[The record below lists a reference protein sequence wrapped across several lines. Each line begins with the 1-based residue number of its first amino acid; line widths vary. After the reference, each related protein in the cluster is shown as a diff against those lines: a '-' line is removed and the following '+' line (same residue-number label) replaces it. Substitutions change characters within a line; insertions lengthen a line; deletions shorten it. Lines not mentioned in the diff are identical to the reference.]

1 VKVERRSLS
10 RLAVPLKALVDRF
23 AFGTLIVVSVVLL
36 VVSKADIRLLEAVD
50 GRISDLL
57 VPALDVAVRPIEASR
72 RLAQNV
78 GELVALRAENAELR
92 EQNQRLLEWQ
102 SAARQLAVENA
113 GLRQLLHGVPED
125 QHPTVVT
132 ARVVADAGGPFV
144 QTVLVNAGVEQG
156 VAKGMAA
163 VNERGLVGRVIEVGR
178 RSARLLLL
186 TDFNSRIPVM
196 VEPSRDQAILAG
208 DNSREPGL
216 VFLPLN
222 PRLSVGDRVVTSG
235 RGGVLPPGL
244 AVGVVSAIGDQKVT
258 VAPLIDWDRLAYVRL
273 LDYAPVLPPEQ
284 LEQLQQETYGPP
296 LPPAAATGG
305 APAGEPVPGV
315 ADHPPPGPAEDSEPP
330 AETSE

>member
-1 VKVERRSLS
+1 VKLERRSLS

-23 AFGTLIVVSVVLL
+23 AFGTLIVISVVLL
-36 VVSKADIRLLEAVD
+36 VVSKADIRLVEAVESRV
-50 GRISDLL
+50 GDLL
-57 VPALDVAVRPIEASR
+57 APALDLVAQPIEASR
-72 RLAQNV
+72 HLARSV
-78 GELVALRAENAELR
+78 GELVALRAENAQLR
-92 EQNQRLLEWQ
+92 EQNTRLLEWQ

-113 GLRQLLHGVPED
+113 SLRQLLHGVPED

-132 ARVVADAGGPFV
+132 ARVVADSGGPFV
-144 QTVLVNAGVEQG
+144 QTVLVNAGTEQG

-178 RSARLLLL
+178 RSARVLLL

-208 DNSREPGL
+208 DNSGQPSL

-222 PRLSVGDRVVTSG
+222 PRLSVGDHVVTSG

-244 AVGVVSAIGDQKVT
+244 AVGVVSAIGEKKVT
-258 VAPLIDWDRLAYVRL
+258 VTPLVDWDRLAYLRL

-284 LEQLQQETYGPP
+284 LEELQQEIYGPP
-296 LPPAAATGG
+296 LPPAAASGG
-305 APAGEPVPGV
+305 TPADEPVGGAAARPPPAPAG
-315 ADHPPPGPAEDSEPP
+315 DSRPASEAPW
-330 AETSE
+330 